1 MTASCVSRFA
11 SPAEPLRPVG
21 IAASRHCDEHDHT
34 FMLCTTKLP
43 TTLLLMTD
51 HLTLD
56 EQLCF
61 PLYAASRAM
70 TAVYRP
76 KLERLGLTYPQ
87 YLVMLALWER
97 DERSV
102 GDVCQAL
109 DLDSGTLSPL
119 LKRLEAA
126 GLLERRRSAADE
138 RRVDIRLTDR
148 GRALRAEAGDIP
160 AQMAEAS
167 GLSMDDVTA
176 LRDILHRLTDALK
189 SQLNEGE

>member
-1 MTASCVSRFA
+1 
-11 SPAEPLRPVG
+11 
-21 IAASRHCDEHDHT
+21 
-34 FMLCTTKLP
+34 
-43 TTLLLMTD
+43 MTD

-76 KLERLGLTYPQ
+76 KLDRLGLTYPQ

-126 GLLERRRSAADE
+126 GLVERRRSAADE
-138 RRVDIRLTDR
+138 RRVDIRLTER

-167 GLSMDDVTA
+167 GLSMDDVVI
-176 LRDILHRLTDALK
+176 LRGILHRLTDALK

>member
-1 MTASCVSRFA
+1 
-11 SPAEPLRPVG
+11 
-21 IAASRHCDEHDHT
+21 
-34 FMLCTTKLP
+34 
-43 TTLLLMTD
+43 MTD

-126 GLLERRRSAADE
+126 GLVERRRSAADE
-138 RRVDIRLTDR
+138 RRVDIRLTER

-167 GLSMDDVTA
+167 GLSMDEVIA
-176 LRDILHRLTDALK
+176 LRGILHRLTEALK
-189 SQLNEGE
+189 SRSNEGE

>member
-1 MTASCVSRFA
+1 
-11 SPAEPLRPVG
+11 
-21 IAASRHCDEHDHT
+21 
-34 FMLCTTKLP
+34 
-43 TTLLLMTD
+43 MTD
-51 HLTLD
+51 RLTLD

-167 GLSMDDVTA
+167 GLSIDEVTA
-176 LRDILHRLTDALK
+176 LRGILHRLTDALK

>member
-1 MTASCVSRFA
+1 
-11 SPAEPLRPVG
+11 
-21 IAASRHCDEHDHT
+21 
-34 FMLCTTKLP
+34 
-43 TTLLLMTD
+43 MTD

-76 KLERLGLTYPQ
+76 RLERLGLTYPQ

-97 DERSV
+97 DGRSV
-102 GDVCQAL
+102 GDVCHAL
-109 DLDSGTLSPL
+109 ALDSGTLSPL

-126 GLLERRRSAADE
+126 GLVERRRSATDE
-138 RRVDIRLTDR
+138 RRVDIQLTER

-160 AQMAEAS
+160 AEMAEAC
-167 GLSMDDVTA
+167 GLSPAEFLA
-176 LRDILHRLTDALK
+176 LRDTLRRLTHSLMT
-189 SQLNEGE
+189 QLNEGE

>member
-1 MTASCVSRFA
+1 
-11 SPAEPLRPVG
+11 
-21 IAASRHCDEHDHT
+21 
-34 FMLCTTKLP
+34 
-43 TTLLLMTD
+43 MTD

-76 KLERLGLTYPQ
+76 KLDRLGLTYPQ

-126 GLLERRRSAADE
+126 GLVERRRSAADE
-138 RRVDIRLTDR
+138 RRVDIRLTER

-167 GLSMDDVTA
+167 GLSMDDVVM
-176 LRDILHRLTDALK
+176 LRGILHRLTDALK